1 MPTEQKTR
9 AQIYEAAKDE
19 LVRDIALLINSEGA
33 TGEMLHDMLDTAIL
47 LQRLSMRAEKEE
59 QNEKFHKMES
69 HSALSAKDIIRSSF
83 ESVIESMRD
92 DADGPIIKL

>member
-33 TGEMLHDMLDTAIL
+33 TGEMLHDMLDAAML
-47 LQRLSMRAEKEE
+47 LRNLSMRVEKEE

-92 DADGPIIKL
+92 GTNSPIIKL